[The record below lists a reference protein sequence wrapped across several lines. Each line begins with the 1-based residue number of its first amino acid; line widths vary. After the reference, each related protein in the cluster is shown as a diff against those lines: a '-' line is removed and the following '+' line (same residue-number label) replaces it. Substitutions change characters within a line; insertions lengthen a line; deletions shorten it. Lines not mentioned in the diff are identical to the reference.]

1 MNEKNLGQRLANVL
15 GWRNDPRWPI
25 ANIQG
30 LQLSGKAQ
38 RTRGRH
44 TFRQILV
51 AHRAED
57 PPVEETHGWPAQ
69 LSWPAQQFLR
79 HLGVAALRAE

>member
-1 MNEKNLGQRLANVL
+1 MKVR
-15 GWRNDPRWPI
+15 RNDPRWPI
-25 ANIQG
+25 ANIPG

-51 AHRAED
+51 AHGARD
-57 PPVEETHGWPAQ
+57 PPVEETHGWPAR
-69 LSWPAQQFLR
+69 LSWQVQRFRR
-79 HLGVAALRAE
+79 HLGAAALGEK